1 MFENI
6 YCYPTSVENDQNH
19 RNQFVKGAFSKKI
32 SIIATGSI
40 EQDNQTA
47 KGGLAISNYG
57 EYMSFDSEDCLN
69 NEHEECSLWSDA
81 RARDHSVGIDNAKF
95 TNAFAKDARSID
107 DPVSQFIE
115 TVPDSENPSSN
126 DPPELYLPGSVI
138 HIVLEKQR
146 SQSDL
151 RALWRIQER
160 EKCYK
165 AYMADRESF
174 KDIIVSPSMFLD
186 HLPWR

>member
-1 MFENI
+1 
-6 YCYPTSVENDQNH
+6 
-19 RNQFVKGAFSKKI
+19 VKGAFSKQI

-40 EQDNQTA
+40 EQEIQTS
-47 KGGLAISNYG
+47 KGGFVIPDYG
-57 EYMSFDSEDCLN
+57 EYMSYDSEDCLD

-107 DPVSQFIE
+107 DPVSQFID

-126 DPPELYLPGSVI
+126 DPPELYLPGFVI
-138 HIVLEKQR
+138 HIVLEKKR

-151 RALWRIQER
+151 RTLWRMQES
-160 EKCYK
+160 EKCYR
-165 AYMADRESF
+165 AYIADRESF